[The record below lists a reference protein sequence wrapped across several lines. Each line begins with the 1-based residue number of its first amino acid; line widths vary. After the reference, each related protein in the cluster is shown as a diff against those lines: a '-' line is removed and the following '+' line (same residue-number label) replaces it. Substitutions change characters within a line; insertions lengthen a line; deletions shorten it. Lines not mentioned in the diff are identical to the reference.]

1 MDAAA
6 LAKAKS
12 DERRAHLEAF
22 RAAQAAK
29 RAASLGQK
37 TAEAPSVPA
46 KATVSRS
53 LVSPNELNTCL
64 SHAFSSRRNHIC
76 GDSKLELAGYSCR

>member
-37 TAEAPSVPA
+37 IAEPAVAPA
-46 KATVSRS
+46 KAATAR
-53 LVSPNELNTCL
+53 
-64 SHAFSSRRNHIC
+64 
-76 GDSKLELAGYSCR
+76 

>member
-6 LAKAKS
+6 IAKAKS
-12 DERRAHLEAF
+12 DERRAHLEVF

-37 TAEAPSVPA
+37 VAEHAHVPA
-46 KATVSRS
+46 KAPANRW
-53 LVSPNELNTCL
+53 
-64 SHAFSSRRNHIC
+64 H
-76 GDSKLELAGYSCR
+76 DSEA

>member
-1 MDAAA
+1 MSNIELSRDSDLRGPIRMDAAA

-22 RAAQAAK
+22 RAAKAAK

-37 TAEAPSVPA
+37 IAVPISAPA
-46 KATVSRS
+46 KPAI
-53 LVSPNELNTCL
+53 
-64 SHAFSSRRNHIC
+64 A
-76 GDSKLELAGYSCR
+76 K

>member
-6 LAKAKS
+6 IAKAKS
-12 DERRAHLEAF
+12 DERRAHLEVF

-37 TAEAPSVPA
+37 VAEPVSAPT
-46 KATVSRS
+46 KAAAPR
-53 LVSPNELNTCL
+53 
-64 SHAFSSRRNHIC
+64 
-76 GDSKLELAGYSCR
+76 

>member
-37 TAEAPSVPA
+37 VAEPAPAPT
-46 KATVSRS
+46 KATAPR
-53 LVSPNELNTCL
+53 
-64 SHAFSSRRNHIC
+64 
-76 GDSKLELAGYSCR
+76 